1 MIVAEEIPNWCEL
14 FCSMSKLDLLSW
26 HAIANTGMVEQSR
39 YFLQSAKEEGEQL
52 LLNCPV
58 VVKSEG
64 ACATFWVVQC
74 SSWLSCDWSMML
86 CSIGNLLWPDK
97 LHLQVIEGTVICCPD
112 LEFSYTDHSR
122 TILSWGSYLCCRTE
136 PWKSSWMTCLY
147 QWIPSDRR
155 QAWTSCAKGDREEA
169 RSCFYV
175 MGAHVHCNMHIET
188 LVHYLVIHN
197 L

>member
-1 MIVAEEIPNWCEL
+1 MIVAEETPNWCEL

-58 VVKSEG
+58 VVKSKG

-97 LHLQVIEGTVICCPD
+97 LHLQVIEGTVICWSFPTQIILGQYCPEVLISVVEQN
-112 LEFSYTDHSR
+112 LENPAGSLAYISGFLLIEDRHGHLVLRETER
-122 TILSWGSYLCCRTE
+122 KLGPAFMWWGLMFIVTCTLRLLFTI
-136 PWKSSWMTCLY
+136 
-147 QWIPSDRR
+147 
-155 QAWTSCAKGDREEA
+155 
-169 RSCFYV
+169 
-175 MGAHVHCNMHIET
+175 
-188 LVHYLVIHN
+188 
-197 L
+197 